1 MKKMVIEQAFYKG
14 GIKHLWDET
23 RGRGIGL
30 SPLIFDS
37 MLVWN
42 RGLDFKTFFEHKR
55 GEEAIKA
62 HHFLLCSNNREPSFK
77 EVLMSPESLQRT

>member
-1 MKKMVIEQAFYKG
+1 MVIEQAFYKG

-23 RGRGIGL
+23 SGRGIGL

-42 RGLDFKTFFEHKR
+42 RGLDFKTFCEHKR
-55 GEEAIKA
+55 EEEANCC
-62 HHFLLCSNNREPSFK
+62 LPSQQFEGEDVSWDTHQGSSLPFVFK
-77 EVLMSPESLQRT
+77 QS